1 MRTEVNRHSSAAPA
15 GASIVQL
22 IDEHGRAVD
31 EARLPSGELMLEMYR
46 KMVLGRRFDE
56 QATILARQRRLAV
69 YAASRG
75 QEACQV
81 GAAMALRA
89 EDWLFPT
96 YRDSVAI
103 FARGVDPVEVLSYTR
118 GFWHTGYDPYAT
130 RVAPQCSPLATHIPH
145 AVGLAHAARLKGDA
159 LAVIVLLGD
168 GATSEGDTH
177 EAFNFAGVLQAPVVF
192 FIQNNGYAISVPVSR
207 QTHAKSLAD
216 RARGYGMEGQ
226 TVDGND
232 ITAVHAVL
240 TAAVEG
246 ARQGRGPSVIEAI
259 TYRIEPHTNTDDSS
273 RYRSDEEVESWRR
286 FDPLKRLETHLRGA
300 GLLND
305 QLQDALMVEVEAL
318 ATDVRER
325 MQQEPSI
332 DPAELFEH
340 VFASPTR
347 PLLRQRVLLLG
358 ELSETGDSR

>member
-1 MRTEVNRHSSAAPA
+1 MVVIAQAPER
-15 GASIVQL
+15 SLIQL
-22 IDEHGRAVD
+22 IDEHGRAVN
-31 EARLPSGELMLEMYR
+31 EARLPSGDLMLAMYR
-46 KMVLGRRFDE
+46 KMLLGRRFDE

-81 GAAMALRA
+81 GAAMALQA

-145 AVGLAHAARLKGDA
+145 AVGLAYAARLKGDA

-177 EAFNFAGVLQAPVVF
+177 EAFNFAGVFQAPVVF

-207 QTHAKSLAD
+207 QTHATSLSE
-216 RARGYGMEGQ
+216 RARGYGMDGH

-240 TAAVEG
+240 ATALAA
-246 ARQGRGPSVIEAI
+246 ARQGQGPSVVEAI
-259 TYRIEPHTNTDDSS
+259 TYRIEPHTNTDDAS
-273 RYRSDEEVESWRR
+273 RYRSDDEVESWRR
-286 FDPLKRLETHLRGA
+286 LDPVKRLETYLRGA

-305 QLQDALMVEVEAL
+305 GLHDELMVEVEAL
-318 ATDVRER
+318 AGEVRER
-325 MQQEPSI
+325 MQQEPSL

-340 VFASPTR
+340 VYASPTR
-347 PLLRQRVLLLG
+347 PLLRQRAQLLD
-358 ELSETGDSR
+358 ELSATGD